1 MKIGG
6 NAIRP
11 GMIIQHNN
19 KLLKAIRIQHVKPGK
34 GPAYLQTELK
44 DIVNGTKIH
53 ERFRSDETVER
64 ISLEPKDCQFL
75 YVDQDIYYFMDKE
88 NFEQV
93 PLIKS
98 EIAEEQLPY
107 IAEEINVTIEFFDNK
122 PISILLPPSVILEI
136 TETEPSLKGQ
146 TATSSFKPAILSN
159 GVRTMVPQHIEIGTK
174 VVINPEDSSYME
186 RAK

>member
-19 KLLKAIRIQHVKPGK
+19 KLLKAVKIQHVKPGK

-44 DIVNGTKIH
+44 DIVSGTKIH
-53 ERFRSDETVER
+53 ERFRSDESVEK
-64 ISLEPKDCQFL
+64 ISLEPKHCQFL
-75 YVDQDIYYFMDKE
+75 YSDQEVFYFMDKE
-88 NFEQV
+88 NFEQIPIV
-93 PLIKS
+93 ES
-98 EIAEEQLPY
+98 EIAEDQLPY
-107 IAEEINVTIEFFDNK
+107 LTEGIEVTIEFFDNK

-136 TETEPSLKGQ
+136 VETQAVIKGQ

-159 GVRTMVPQHIEIGTK
+159 GIKTMVPQHIEVGTK
-174 VVINPEDSSYME
+174 VVINPEDSSYVE